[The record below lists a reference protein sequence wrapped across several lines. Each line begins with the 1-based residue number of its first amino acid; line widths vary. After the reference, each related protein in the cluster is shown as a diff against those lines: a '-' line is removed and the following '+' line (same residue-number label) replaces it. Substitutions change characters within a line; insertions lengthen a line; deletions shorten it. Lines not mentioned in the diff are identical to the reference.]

1 MKTRIAPTAP
11 FALYDINPYNG
22 WDIEVPEKLVVR
34 YQTTIAL
41 LDKLHRELAEI
52 ILPQA
57 EAVDIKMNEYQAC
70 RGLPL
75 RLLKEDV

>member
-11 FALYDINPYNG
+11 FILYDFNPYNG
-22 WDIEVPEKLVVR
+22 WDIEVPEELVVR
-34 YQTTIAL
+34 YQATIAL

-52 ILPQA
+52 VLPQA
-57 EAVDIKMNEYQAC
+57 EATDIKVDKYLTS

-75 RLLKEDV
+75 RLLKERV